1 VVSVMA
7 VWLRRAVQLL
17 LLGVF
22 FVGLITAREI
32 QRGERALRASDE
44 AFHRG
49 DLETS
54 VLHARTGAV
63 AYAPG
68 APHVDAAYQRLEAI
82 ARGAEAEGRHALAR
96 TAWGAVR
103 SAALQ
108 TSHWWVTRSEELERA
123 QVALARLNRA
133 AALRAEAGMLARPEP
148 STSAGDASLG
158 NGVEGGARGTAWGE
172 AHAASHGAKL
182 LRIGLLALGFGAL
195 LLGLAW
201 AGWRVIDE
209 AGEVQR
215 RGLSFALALCLAGTA
230 CWLFVVLTG

>member
-1 VVSVMA
+1 MA

-22 FVGLITAREI
+22 FVGLMTAREI

-44 AFHRG
+44 AFHQG

-54 VLHARTGAV
+54 VLHARTGAM

-68 APHVDAAYQRLEAI
+68 APHVEAAYQRLEAI
-82 ARGAEAEGRHALAR
+82 ARGAEAEGRHSLAR

-108 TSHWWVTRSEELERA
+108 TSHWWVTRSDELERA

-133 AALRAEAGMLARPEP
+133 AALRAEVGVLARPES
-148 STSAGDASLG
+148 STRGGDGAEARHG
-158 NGVEGGARGTAWGE
+158 GVWGE

-201 AGWRVIDE
+201 VGWRVIDE

-230 CWLFVVLTG
+230 CWLFVVLAG